1 MVVTITIQDKPN
13 GEIQV
18 AMRKYNPMG
27 DDESQSPAYL
37 MAKKIEE
44 ALVASMEETSQ
55 DE

>member
-1 MVVTITIQDKPN
+1 MVVTITIQDKPG

-27 DDESQSPAYL
+27 DNEAESPAYL

-44 ALVASMEETSQ
+44 ALIESMEESQ